1 MHQPVTG
8 LAHDRAADADAPDCL
23 AWLPDAESLM
33 VYDPASE
40 TGEAWLFSADPI
52 DLREYA

>member
-1 MHQPVTG
+1 MHQPVT
-8 LAHDRAADADAPDCL
+8 AHPHDEAVDADEPDCL
-23 AWLPDAESLM
+23 AWLPDEQSLM

-40 TGEAWLFSADPI
+40 TGEAWLFAADPI

>member
-40 TGEAWLFSADPI
+40 TGEAWLFSGDPI